1 MIFKIFE
8 NINELLDNKQKNYFY
23 KLAFANFLNTFLE
36 TVSIGSIP
44 ILIALIF
51 KIDEVKKYL
60 PNIDVVNNFFSLN
73 YESKFILFS
82 VAIILIFFIKN
93 IFSFVIVYSEGKF
106 LKNLKIYYTKKI
118 YNYYINLPFI
128 KFFDYNIAS
137 IQKNI
142 IQETKLACEYISFI
156 NIIIKE
162 TLLFFGIFALVILIN
177 PSIAFTLF
185 LFLGLTGLIYFLL
198 IRKKIKKYGE
208 TMEKIR
214 EFQIKSVNQTFS
226 SLKRNKNS

>member
-82 VAIILIFFIKN
+82 VAIILIFLLK
-93 IFSFVIVYSEGKF
+93 IFFFVIVYSEGKF
-106 LKNLKIYYTKKI
+106 
-118 YNYYINLPFI
+118 
-128 KFFDYNIAS
+128 
-137 IQKNI
+137 
-142 IQETKLACEYISFI
+142 
-156 NIIIKE
+156 
-162 TLLFFGIFALVILIN
+162 
-177 PSIAFTLF
+177 
-185 LFLGLTGLIYFLL
+185 
-198 IRKKIKKYGE
+198 
-208 TMEKIR
+208 
-214 EFQIKSVNQTFS
+214 
-226 SLKRNKNS
+226 

>member
-1 MIFKIFE
+1 M
-8 NINELLDNKQKNYFY
+8 
-23 KLAFANFLNTFLE
+23 
-36 TVSIGSIP
+36 
-44 ILIALIF
+44 
-51 KIDEVKKYL
+51 
-60 PNIDVVNNFFSLN
+60 
-73 YESKFILFS
+73 
-82 VAIILIFFIKN
+82 
-93 IFSFVIVYSEGKF
+93 IVYSEGKF

-214 EFQIKSVNQTFS
+214 EFQIKSVNQTFLHLKKQKFLIRQNILRM
-226 SLKRNKNS
+226 SLRKVLFHLKKFYL